1 MTAPAGRAA
10 GRVLYHLRTQGTG
23 SEGIHIRGMV
33 RAFRGKGYTVDFL
46 WALGAGDPTVRAG
59 VNPYERTR
67 IKSPLELVVPL
78 IPGFLFAILEYCYN
92 FWSYR
97 KFSSMLKAN
106 AYDFIYERHFFFSN
120 AAGRA
125 ARKSGVPLVV
135 EVNEIAGFERVRGQH
150 LITLARRCERSLFEN
165 ATVVTVVSTFLK
177 DSILKQYPSLDPAKI
192 CVIPNAVEESFFS
205 RELAGRA
212 VRERFGLDGKTVF
225 GFVGF
230 FLKVKTWHALEW
242 FLPAFIEAV
251 RERPDVVLMLVG
263 DGPGRAELEEIGRSM
278 DFSDRLIFTGE
289 VPNTGIPDYLDAMDA
304 GVIPHTNE
312 YRSPIKMFEYMAA
325 GKPILAPRQEP
336 VASIIGDIEGHFLF
350 ETKSA
355 ESLKKTTTAMLAER
369 EKWPSIGAALKNL
382 ARTSYTYEKHGDTIL
397 RLLEQRARRE
407 AGKNR

>member
-1 MTAPAGRAA
+1 MAVPDAGAPR
-10 GRVLYHLRTQGTG
+10 RILYHLRTQGTG

-33 RAFRGKGYTVDFL
+33 RAFRGMGYAVDFL
-46 WALGAGDPTVRAG
+46 WALGEGDPTVRAG

-78 IPGFLFAILEYCYN
+78 IPGFLFALLEYWYN
-92 FWSYR
+92 VWSYR
-97 KFSSMLKAN
+97 KFASMLKAKP
-106 AYDFIYERHFFFSN
+106 YDFIYERHFFFSY

-125 ARKSGVPLVV
+125 ARTFGVPLVV

-150 LITLARRCERSLFEN
+150 LIGLARRCERSLFES

-177 DSILKQYPSLDPAKI
+177 EAILKQYPGLDPGKI
-192 CVIPNAVEESFFS
+192 RVVPNAVEESFFS
-205 RELAGRA
+205 RKLEGRA
-212 VRERFGLDGKTVF
+212 VRERFRLEGKTVF

-242 FLPAFIEAV
+242 FLPSFIEAV
-251 RERPDVVLMLVG
+251 RDRSDVVLMLVG
-263 DGPGRAELEEIGRSM
+263 EGPGKAELEEIGRSAG
-278 DFSDRLIFTGE
+278 FSDRLVFTGE
-289 VPNTGIPDYLDAMDA
+289 VPNDRIPDYLDAMDA

-336 VASIIGDIEGHFLF
+336 VESIIGGVQGRFLF

-355 ESLKKTTTAMLAER
+355 ESLKKTITLMLEER
-369 EKWPSIGAALKNL
+369 GGWPAIGEKLKNL
-382 ARTSYTYEKHGDTIL
+382 ARTGYTYEKHGETIL
-397 RLLEQRARRE
+397 RLLEQRAARPGDKPR
-407 AGKNR
+407 

>member
-1 MTAPAGRAA
+1 MTSPADSAP

-33 RAFRGKGYTVDFL
+33 RAFRGKGYAVDFL
-46 WALGAGDPTVRAG
+46 WALGEGDPTVRAG
-59 VNPYERTR
+59 VNPYERKR
-67 IKSPLELVVPL
+67 IKSPIELVVPL
-78 IPGFLFAILEYCYN
+78 IPGFLFALLEYCYN

-97 KFSSMLKAN
+97 KFAAMLKAKR
-106 AYDFIYERHFFFSN
+106 YDFIYERHFFFSY

-150 LITLARRCERSLFEN
+150 LIGLARRCERSLFEG
-165 ATVVTVVSTFLK
+165 ATIVTVVSAFLK
-177 DSILKQYPSLDPAKI
+177 DSILKQYPGLDPEKI

-205 RELAGRA
+205 RELKGRA

-242 FLPAFIEAV
+242 FLPAFIESV

-278 DFSDRLIFTGE
+278 GFSNRLIFTGE
-289 VPNTGIPDYLDAMDA
+289 VPNAGIPDYLDAMDA

-325 GKPILAPRQEP
+325 GKPVLAPRQEP
-336 VASIIGDIEGHFLF
+336 VESIIGDLQGRFLF

-355 ESLKKTTTAMLAER
+355 ESLMNTIARMLEER
-369 EKWPSIGAALKNL
+369 RDWPAIGERLKNL
-382 ARTSYTYEKHGDTIL
+382 ARTRFTYERHGETIL
-397 RLLEQRARRE
+397 RLLERRARSGAR
-407 AGKNR
+407 ASR